1 MFPGMGGINPAQMQ
15 KMMQQ
20 MGIKTDKIDAKKVV
34 FELNNGK
41 KLEIESPEV
50 TKMTI
55 QGTDTYQ
62 VMGSAKE
69 SEEIKLLFSEDD
81 IQLVQ
86 EKTNCTKD
94 LAKKE
99 LEKTKGDI
107 AEAILNLSK

>member
-1 MFPGMGGINPAQMQ
+1 MFPGLGGINPAQMQ

-20 MGIKTDKIDAKKVV
+20 MGIKTDKVDAKKVV
-34 FELNNGK
+34 FEMQDGK
-41 KLEIESPEV
+41 KLEIESPEI

-55 QGTDTYQ
+55 QGTETYQ
-62 VMGSAKE
+62 VIGSAKE
-69 SEEIKLLFSEDD
+69 VAETKLLFSEDD

-86 EKTNCTKD
+86 EKTNCSKEM
-94 LAKKE
+94 AKKE